1 MREYFKDL
9 SNLISFIVGAIASFL
24 LIVAPMTQVPY
35 WIVAIIIFGLIVSMW
50 LNAKIYL
57 TAQDE
62 KTNPCIPIIGCS
74 HRQCLCKAN
83 NFLVVNSYVTF
94 YECSGDF
101 EELIAFGIVQNINS
115 KGVAQIFTCP
125 CDDQH
130 ASITAE
136 YINDHKKIIL
146 VKPTITID
154 MISFITEK
162 FQNP

>member
-9 SNLISFIVGAIASFL
+9 SNLISFIVGAITSFL

-35 WIVAIIIFGLIVSMW
+35 WIVALIIFALIVSMW

-62 KTNPCIPIIGCS
+62 KTNPCIPVVGYS
-74 HRQCLCKAN
+74 HGQCLCRAN
-83 NFLVVNSYVTF
+83 NFLAMNSFVTF

-101 EELIAFGIVQNINS
+101 EELIAFGVVQTITS
-115 KGVAQIFTCP
+115 KGIAQIFTCP
-125 CDDQH
+125 CDEQH
-130 ASITAE
+130 AAITAE

-146 VKPTITID
+146 VKPTITGD
-154 MISFITEK
+154 MISLITEK
-162 FQNP
+162 IQNP